1 MGVVEEEL
9 SFSTDLLKGPRVFE
23 KRWSVPVVNG
33 FIEGLAGRL
42 IMEYSSWAGEVLFR
56 VTVTSDGKEVF
67 KNDFIVFNGIKPTI
81 PFNTRSVTIDVNLP
95 INTKVNQGI
104 VNVDFKVSTTMGSI
118 KGTIRNLQLTIK

>member
-1 MGVVEEEL
+1 
-9 SFSTDLLKGPRVFE
+9 
-23 KRWSVPVVNG
+23 
-33 FIEGLAGRL
+33 
-42 IMEYSSWAGEVLFR
+42 MEYSSWAGEVLFR